1 MTIVGIP
8 AGEFAVLVVAILI
21 AGTLT
26 GIFAGL
32 LGIGGAAISVPVM
45 YEVFK
50 ALGVAD
56 EVRMQLC
63 VGTAL
68 ALIVPTSIRSY
79 YAHKAKG
86 AVDDNV
92 LRIWAL
98 PIIGGV
104 GIGSVI
110 AYFASATVFKL
121 LFVVFAT
128 LMALKLIFGRESWR
142 IANQLPGTGV
152 TLAVG
157 LGIGVI
163 SALMG
168 IGGGAYSAM
177 FLTLYGVSIH
187 RAVATSSGV
196 GVLISLPGMIGYM
209 IAGWPQQALM
219 PPLSVGY
226 VSFLAVALFAPTSV
240 LAAPYGAKLAHSWP
254 RRRLEVA
261 FAIFLLVV
269 AVRFFASLMGWF

>member
-1 MTIVGIP
+1 MTILGIP
-8 AGEFAVLVVAILI
+8 AGEFAVLVGAVVV

-26 GIFAGL
+26 GLFAGL

-45 YEVFK
+45 YEVFRV
-50 ALGVAD
+50 LGVAD
-56 EVRMQLC
+56 EVRIQLC

-79 YAHKAKG
+79 FAHRAKG
-86 AVDDNV
+86 AVDDRV
-92 LRIWAL
+92 LKIWAI
-98 PIIGGV
+98 PIIVGV
-104 GIGSVI
+104 GIGSFI
-110 AYFASATVFKL
+110 AYFASATVFKM

-128 LMALKLIFGRESWR
+128 LMALKLLFGRESWR
-142 IANQLPGTGV
+142 LGNELPGTGV
-152 TLAVG
+152 TAAVG
-157 LGIGVI
+157 LAIGVI

-168 IGGGAYSAM
+168 IGGGAYSAL

-187 RAVATSSGV
+187 RAVATSAGV
-196 GVLISLPGMIGYM
+196 GVLISLPGVIGYM

-226 VSFLAVALFAPTSV
+226 VSFLAVLLFSPTSV

-254 RRRLEVA
+254 RRRLEIA
-261 FAIFLLVV
+261 FAVFLLIV
-269 AVRFFASLMGWF
+269 AVRFFASLMKWF

>member
-1 MTIVGIP
+1 MTILGIP
-8 AGEFAVLVVAILI
+8 AGEFAVLVGAILI

-56 EVRMQLC
+56 EIRMQLC

-86 AVDDNV
+86 AVDENV
-92 LRIWAL
+92 LKIWAL

-104 GIGSVI
+104 GIGSFI
-110 AYFASATVFKL
+110 AYFASSTVFKL

-128 LMALKLIFGRESWR
+128 LMALKLIFGRENWR
-142 IANQLPGTGV
+142 IADQLPGTTTIAIVGV
-152 TLAVG
+152 A
-157 LGIGVI
+157 IGVI

-168 IGGGAYSAM
+168 IGGGAYSAL

-196 GVLISLPGMIGYM
+196 GVLISLPGVIGYM
-209 IAGWPQQALM
+209 IAGWPQQALT
-219 PPLSVGY
+219 PPLSIGY

-261 FAIFLLVV
+261 FAIFLLIV